1 MSLEVGTVSVTK
13 STREG
18 STVSEARAFLNFKL
32 QNYHRLK
39 TDLGLT
45 GHSLEKFDV
54 LNAHIADTVVRSG
67 ELVIIGDP
75 TTASCTSQE
84 AWMMRQAA
92 VVHMGLMRN
101 GQGVDN
107 FFLDNFETLKSLI
120 AHASMGAGVV
130 SEGWSKHLKAIE
142 ATLMDIEKLHQQYLG
157 SGKASARDQFYTK
170 RAALFMRLEEQLGK
184 LTAYGSGL
192 KNKRSI
198 KRTLGISTK
207 SYLHTGEI
215 AGYANKVAGVAKASN
230 LIKKGAYIGVALEVA
245 GTGLEIHKACT
256 LGREDDCKRARYV
269 EGGSLI
275 GGLAGGA
282 AGGYVAGTILAPALC
297 AAIGFST
304 AGTGGLLC
312 AVVIGGAGAKIGGE
326 IGEERGELYGELLYR
341 KFSK

>member
-1 MSLEVGTVSVTK
+1 M
-13 STREG
+13 
-18 STVSEARAFLNFKL
+18 SEARAYLNLKL

-39 TDLGLT
+39 SDLALT

-54 LNAHIADTVVRSG
+54 LNAHIANTVVRNG
-67 ELVIIGDP
+67 ELIIIGDP

-92 VVHMGLMRN
+92 IVHVGLMRN

-107 FFLDNFETLKSLI
+107 FFLDNFETLKTLI

-130 SEGWSKHLKAIE
+130 SEGWSRHLKAIE
-142 ATLMDIEKLHQQYLG
+142 ATLMDIETLHKRHLG
-157 SGKASARDQFYTK
+157 SGTMTARDQFYAK
-170 RAALFMRLEEQLGK
+170 RAALFMKLDEQLNK
-184 LTAYGSGL
+184 LAAYGSGL
-192 KNKRSI
+192 RNKSSI

-215 AGYANKVAGVAKASN
+215 AGYANKVAGVAKASS
-230 LIKKGAYIGVALEVA
+230 LIKQGAYVGVALEVA
-245 GTGLEIHKACT
+245 ATGLDIHKACT
-256 LGREDDCKRARYV
+256 LGRQEDCTRAKYV
-269 EGGSLI
+269 DGGALI

-282 AGGYVAGTILAPALC
+282 AGGYVGGTILAPVLC
-297 AAIGFST
+297 AAVGLST

-312 AVVIGGAGAKIGGE
+312 AVVIGSAGAAYGGDLGKE
-326 IGEERGELYGELLYR
+326 QGELYGELLYQ

>member
-1 MSLEVGTVSVTK
+1 M
-13 STREG
+13 
-18 STVSEARAFLNFKL
+18 SEARAFLNFKL

-84 AWMMRQAA
+84 AWLMKQAA
-92 VVHMGLMRN
+92 VVHIGLMRN

-120 AHASMGAGVV
+120 AHASVGAGVV

-157 SGKASARDQFYTK
+157 SGTITARDQFYAK
-170 RAALFMRLEEQLGK
+170 RSALFMK
-184 LTAYGSGL
+184 LDQQMNKLAAYGSGL
-192 KNKRSI
+192 RNKSSI
-198 KRTLGISTK
+198 KRMLGISTK

-215 AGYANKVAGVAKASN
+215 AGYANKVSGVAKAAK
-230 LIKKGAYIGVALEVA
+230 LIKKGTYVGISLDVAA
-245 GTGLEIHKACT
+245 TGLEIHKACT
-256 LGREDDCKRARYV
+256 LGREEECKKAHYV
-269 EGGSLI
+269 EISSLALGLGGT
-275 GGLAGGA
+275 AAGA
-282 AGGYVAGTILAPALC
+282 AGGKLLVGAACSLVFGVASGGTGAFACGIF
-297 AAIGFST
+297 GGT
-304 AGTGGLLC
+304 AGGMVGGKLGTE
-312 AVVIGGAGAKIGGE
+312 IGAKA
-326 IGEERGELYGELLYR
+326 GELLYEAVT
-341 KFSK
+341 K